1 MALRKIHFCNAG
13 MKYYSSFLL
22 IFIPLRKC
30 KDCVPFASLMF
41 HNELAN
47 FASARLLL
55 TEAIYFV
62 QAVAQLWK
70 PHLMA
75 LLQLTNL
82 LQLTKVIDNVHMDV
96 KNSLI

>member
-1 MALRKIHFCNAG
+1 
-13 MKYYSSFLL
+13 MKYYSSYLL
-22 IFIPLRKC
+22 IFIVLRQC
-30 KDCVPFASLMF
+30 KDCAPFASLMF